1 MVQYRNIEK
10 ALDVTNNV
18 IIVGDINVDLLSPSV
33 HNLKDILILNSLNN
47 TISQSTRQN
56 VLLDP
61 VIIRYDMSFLPQ
73 GILES
78 PSDIS
83 YHHAT

>member
-10 ALDVTNNV
+10 ALYVTNNV
-18 IIVGDINVDLLSPSV
+18 IIVGDINVDLLSPNV

-61 VIIRYDMSFLPQ
+61 VIIRNDMSFLHQ
-73 GILES
+73 GILEI

-83 YHHAT
+83 YPHAK